1 GKGEPVESVKVKIVG
16 SDGTI
21 REAITGKDGAYS
33 FKIKEATT
41 YTISTETQKTS
52 KSASHGKD
60 GFLAN
65 RDVRVITTVG
75 EAQSKTFV
83 ADFCVIPIVPNPR
96 MPEIRYEL
104 NSYLLLPESKDSLNY
119 LFNLM
124 NDNPTTVVELNSH
137 TDTRGSAASNMTLSA
152 ARAKSC
158 VDYLVKEKGINE
170 KRLVAKGYGLTQP
183 LVS

>member
-1 GKGEPVESVKVKIVG
+1 FGIVFEGRKNRGYFTSNREGGRGDDDIWSFSLPVLTFSVTGNIFSCGDPNTGKGKGEPVESVKVKIVG

-65 RDVRVITTVG
+65 RDVRVITTV
-75 EAQSKTFV
+75 
-83 ADFCVIPIVPNPR
+83 
-96 MPEIRYEL
+96 
-104 NSYLLLPESKDSLNY
+104 
-119 LFNLM
+119 
-124 NDNPTTVVELNSH
+124 
-137 TDTRGSAASNMTLSA
+137 
-152 ARAKSC
+152 
-158 VDYLVKEKGINE
+158 
-170 KRLVAKGYGLTQP
+170 
-183 LVS
+183 